1 MSDDP
6 QEVETEIEKDSP
18 EESDAE
24 KAQILTNIQSVG
36 PKNAEKLVAAG
47 YDTIEK
53 IASADSEE
61 LAAAVP
67 GVSTAKA
74 VDFIT
79 AAVKLLDAIEA
90 GEIDLTRKGKKSKR
104 KKAPEPEPDVHELP
118 PAEKIA
124 RAEIR
129 SSLKTGLETDKVAMG
144 IPIGPKWLTK
154 FEKARIIGARALQIS
169 MGAPII
175 ISIKTAPSELF
186 ALAEAELRARVLPMT
201 VRRTL
206 PTGEHFDIPLTRLLE
221 STRLD

>member
-6 QEVETEIEKDSP
+6 KEAETGTEKESP
-18 EESDAE
+18 EDSDAE

-47 YDTIEK
+47 YDTIDK

-74 VDFIT
+74 VDFI
-79 AAVKLLDAIEA
+79 AAALSLKEAVDA

-118 PAEKIA
+118 PAQEIA

-175 ISIKTAPSELF
+175 ISMKTAPKELF

-221 STRLD
+221 NTRLD